1 MKDPASGPST
11 PDDVCQTDAAAKSS
25 KARFVP
31 PKLICHGTLVDLTT
45 QFGGSLTPDDPDVP
59 V

>member
-1 MKDPASGPST
+1 MKDQASGPST
-11 PDDVCQTDAAAKSS
+11 PADVYGTGAPIEPS

-31 PKLICHGTLVDLTT
+31 PELTCHGPLVDLTT
-45 QFGGSLTPDDPDVP
+45 QFGGSLTPDDEDDP